1 MPQRYVHNS
10 EPLHMF
16 NRNKK
21 NTVPSEQFR
30 RKVCR
35 LPKKAITLKGA
46 MTFRNIE
53 FSKVFSHMLILA
65 NFHKVT
71 TSTHDPSALP
81 PPHEKMYE
89 HKTLSRCTSKQIWPI
104 GTWPRYGEGKGYIS
118 RHIAATLSHGLDKKG
133 REEKQLDFLARVQNK
148 LCKSKHR
155 VKKICIFSTPLTE
168 Y

>member
-81 PPHEKMYE
+81 PPMRK
-89 HKTLSRCTSKQIWPI
+89 CTSTRHLADVPA
-104 GTWPRYGEGKGYIS
+104 S
-118 RHIAATLSHGLDKKG
+118 RFGLLVHGRDMEKG
-133 REEKQLDFLARVQNK
+133 RV
-148 LCKSKHR
+148 
-155 VKKICIFSTPLTE
+155 IFPDT
-168 Y
+168 